1 MRRSLQRRP
10 AAAAAVLATL
20 LVLSACSSE
29 SGGADGAAK
38 AAAPTRSAAVPDRQ
52 AEAEPTSPAPT
63 ATTKGPVVPDSA
75 LKPVTGSFTEKEKK
89 FLSGRVPQDTDPA
102 AVLQTGQE
110 SCQRLE
116 RTAKRDKDAAVGA
129 IIAGDIRDAE
139 AVVTHLCPA
148 QKPLFAT
155 AKNGF
160 PDGTATNPKAGT
172 YRALTTHPACTWRAI
187 GADGKILASGPT
199 TGATGPVR
207 AKIPSGTREFTSSAC
222 YAWVPA

>member
-10 AAAAAVLATL
+10 AAAAAVLASL
-20 LVLSACSSE
+20 LALSACSSGSE
-29 SGGADGAAK
+29 GADGAAK
-38 AAAPTRSAAVPDRQ
+38 AAAPTRSVAVPDRQ
-52 AEAEPTSPAPT
+52 AEAEPTGPT
-63 ATTKGPVVPDSA
+63 PSATTTGPVVPDSA

-89 FLSGRVPQDTDPA
+89 FLSGRVPQNTDPA

-155 AKNGF
+155 AETGF
-160 PDGTATNPKAGT
+160 PDGTAANPKAGT
-172 YRALTTHPACTWRAI
+172 YRALTTSPACTWRAV
-187 GADGKILASGPT
+187 GADGKVLASGPA
-199 TGATGPVR
+199 TGSEGPVR
-207 AKIPSGTREFTSSAC
+207 AKVPPGTKEFVSSAC
-222 YAWVPA
+222 YAWLPA

>member
-10 AAAAAVLATL
+10 AAAAAVLAAL
-20 LVLSACSSE
+20 LALSACSSE
-29 SGGADGAAK
+29 SEGADGTAK

-52 AEAEPTSPAPT
+52 AEAESTSPAPT

-89 FLSGRVPQDTDPA
+89 FLSGRVPQNTDPA

-139 AVVTHLCPA
+139 AVVEHLCPA

-155 AKNGF
+155 AKTGF

-199 TGATGPVR
+199 TGSTGTVR